1 MNIYDAK
8 NYKEFVNHRI
18 QSMPKRGH
26 GQFRRMANFLAV
38 NSVYVSQVFRGSR
51 ELNVEQ
57 ACELVDFF
65 GLSDL
70 EGLYFIGLV
79 ERERAGS
86 KKLKSVIQRRLDEL
100 REKSQDLKQRLK
112 QEKQLTD
119 ETKAI
124 FYSNW
129 YYSGIRL
136 LTSIQGFQSADEIA
150 EKFQL
155 PLSLVNRVLEF
166 LVQTGLCELQNN
178 KFVFGPKSTH
188 LEASSPLV
196 TRHHMN
202 WRVKGMERMGNLS
215 AEELF
220 LSLPCSI
227 SEKAMK
233 EIREELVKCIERV
246 TSKIDAAPEEQLA
259 CLNIDFFKF

>member
-1 MNIYDAK
+1 MNAFDFK
-8 NYKEFVNHRI
+8 NYKIFVNTRI
-18 QSMPKRGH
+18 QAMPRRGH
-26 GQFRRMANFLAV
+26 GQYRRMANFLSV
-38 NSVYVSQVFRGSR
+38 NSVYVSQVFRGTR

-57 ACELVDFF
+57 ACELVEFF
-65 GLSDL
+65 GLSEL
-70 EGLYFIGLV
+70 EGQYFIGLV
-79 ERERAGS
+79 ERERAGTQ
-86 KKLKSVIQRRLDEL
+86 KLKAVIQKRLDAL

-119 ETKAI
+119 ETKAF

-136 LTSIQGFQSADEIA
+136 LTSIPGYQSPDAIA
-150 EKFQL
+150 EKFGL

-166 LVQTGLCELQNN
+166 LVQTGLCAIE
-178 KFVFGPKSTH
+178 KDRYVFGPKSTH

-202 WRVKGMERMGNLS
+202 WRVKGMERMGNIS
-215 AEELF
+215 AHELF

-227 SEKAMK
+227 SEKAMID
-233 EIREELVKCIERV
+233 IREELVKSIERI
-246 TSKIDAAPEEQLA
+246 TAHIDAAPEEQLA